1 MGKTK
6 SKSLRKTAKT
16 LNVEGVKFNQ
26 NFEKNKRILE
36 GLNLSK
42 KLRNQLAGLF
52 TRTKKQEIDQAKKNK

>member
-16 LNVEGVKFNQ
+16 LNVEGVKITD
-26 NFEKNKRILE
+26 NFEKNKKILS
-36 GLNLSK
+36 GLELSK

-52 TRTKKQEIDQAKKNK
+52 TRTKKQEIAQAKKNK

>member
-6 SKSLRKTAKT
+6 SKSLRKAAKT

-26 NFEKNKRILE
+26 SFEKNKKILD
-36 GLNLSK
+36 GLELSK